1 MGTIPDVAQV
11 LMIPVH
17 QIYVSTMAEDNS
29 VTGYESE
36 RLKTEFRGDGC
47 QGEDPVQYGLGSSA
61 RCILLEHIRP
71 TRGGIYRQAR
81 QLSGTGRRQ

>member
-1 MGTIPDVAQV
+1 MRCGHGAMGTIPDVAQV

-36 RLKTEFRGDGC
+36 RLKTEFRETG
-47 QGEDPVQYGLGSSA
+47 A
-61 RCILLEHIRP
+61 RGKTPYNTVWAPL
-71 TRGGIYRQAR
+71 RGAFC
-81 QLSGTGRRQ
+81 